1 MVKLTP
7 LKIRRMSLGLRQLDV
22 VIGTGISHS
31 RYSSIENEL
40 TQPHDAEWARI
51 QEFLRRREADVKSA
65 AGLAQ

>member
-7 LKIRRMSLGLRQLDV
+7 LKIRRMSLGLRQVDV

-40 TQPHDAEWARI
+40 TKPKDAESVRI
-51 QEFLRRREADVKSA
+51 KEFLARREVDVNSA
-65 AGLAQ
+65 GGVTR